1 MATTPTNKPIPSED
15 PRDLKFNAGK
25 IDEEVNGIADYYAD
39 RFGAQRL
46 TNTGR
51 NHQFQNQM
59 QQQADDWLSQ
69 LNQQESDF
77 QQFLLNSGYQF
88 LGDYENGPYTIS
100 ARNQIIRYQNEFWR
114 LNAATNPPYTTTG
127 INSTSWTTD
136 VTHLVSVGDATLRQ
150 ELASS
155 SGLKLIG
162 SVSNVTQL
170 RTITGY
176 AGDKIFL
183 KEYNAGT
190 GKGGGILTGV
200 SSTTLVDDG
209 VSFFRV
215 NSSFGWARDISKG
228 VSFFDGGVVGDAV
241 ISGATVTGTDDTAAV
256 LRVFSARLP
265 IRQNTPL
272 KMRLTSSVTLG
283 NGIVDLIGAGSAHV
297 VFVFDHLSAG
307 LTFGPET
314 NSATKYQGTVK
325 GVSCVRPNYLAY
337 SGSAGPKS
345 FSFGNF
351 SPILLEDVRE
361 ENAIGYGIFF
371 VFCQSVVVRRC
382 YAGNHVGSYA
392 SPKSGTDGIHFY
404 KCNDVWAY
412 DNVLEEIGDDALS
425 SGSFDPLFPCSNIN
439 FIRNKI
445 SRVHGSL
452 KLYSFVDGAEI
463 AYNRFRVGHEG
474 GVYLTND
481 ANSLDSSYVK
491 NIKIHHNEFF
501 DIIGSEPSNN
511 TSGGVRLRFWPDNSV
526 PNSRAIIDQ
535 IYITDNLISGCG
547 AGIAAITQDAYKRFS
562 NMFIR
567 NNSFRAAPLDLT
579 GSRPYI
585 RIHQFDY
592 ELEISGNTMVNAHS
606 GGIVVDQV
614 NGSVTATFTAPK
626 AKISGNTI
634 DGYSLASTLGQ
645 LANGILFRPSGFD
658 YILDMT
664 NNQVRGQAVSDT
676 LAATQGILVNTI
688 SPLSF
693 IEANQSDSNIAI
705 AAGSC
710 AYKGT
715 AKTKIGAPSVGTHY
729 AGSTITDFT
738 AGNRYTVLT
747 DGTYGTLTGVTAST
761 TSGSK
766 TITVNDATN
775 LYRGCVISIA
785 GVTGAKKV
793 FEISGNTIKLFTS
806 CDTTVSGAAVSFTAP
821 TLRTETM

>member
-25 IDEEVNGIADYYAD
+25 IDEEVNGGADYYTD
-39 RFGAQRL
+39 RFGVPRL

-51 NHQFQNQM
+51 NNNFQEQM
-59 QQQADDWLSQ
+59 NQQADDWLEQ
-69 LNQQESDF
+69 LNQQEIDF

-88 LGDYENGPYTIS
+88 IGDYENGPYTIT

-114 LNAATNPPYTTTG
+114 LNAATNPPYMTTG
-127 INSTSWTTD
+127 VNSTSWAVD

-150 ELASS
+150 DLASNR
-155 SGLKLIG
+155 GLTLIG
-162 SVSNVTQL
+162 SVANVTQL
-170 RTITGY
+170 RTVNGS
-176 AGDKIFL
+176 AGNKIFL
-183 KEYNAGT
+183 KEYTTGT

-200 SSTTLVDDG
+200 NSSTLADDG

-241 ISGATVTGTDDTAAV
+241 ISGSTVTGTDDTAAV

-265 IRQNTPL
+265 IRQNSPL
-272 KMRLTSSVTLG
+272 KMRLTSPVTLG
-283 NGIVDLIGAGSAHV
+283 NGIVDLIGMGSSHV
-297 VFVFDHLSAG
+297 VFVYDHLSAG

-314 NSATKYQGTVK
+314 NSTTKYQGTVK
-325 GVSCVRPNYLAY
+325 GVSCVRPNYMAY

-351 SPILLEDVRE
+351 SPITLEDVRE

-371 VFCQSVVVRRC
+371 VFCQSVMVKRC
-382 YAGNHVGSYA
+382 YAGNHVGTYA

-412 DNVLEEIGDDALS
+412 DNILEEIGDDALS
-425 SGSFDPLFPCSNIN
+425 SGSFDPTFPCSNIN

-445 SRVHGSL
+445 SRVHGAM

-481 ANSLDSSYVK
+481 ANSLDNSYVK

-501 DIIGSEPSNN
+501 DIIGSESTNN
-511 TSGGVRLRFWPDNSV
+511 TSGGVRLRFWPDNAV
-526 PNSRAIIDQ
+526 TNSRAIIDQ

-562 NMFIR
+562 NIFIR
-567 NNSFRAAPLDLT
+567 NNSFRAAPLGLT

-626 AKISGNTI
+626 AKISSNII
-634 DGYSLASTLGQ
+634 DGYSMASTLGQ
-645 LANGILFRPSGFD
+645 MANGILFRPSGFD
-658 YILDMT
+658 YILDLT

-688 SPLSF
+688 NPLSF

-715 AKTKIGAPSVGTHY
+715 SKTKLGAPSVGTHY
-729 AGSTITDFT
+729 AGSTITDYT
-738 AGNRYTVLT
+738 AGNRYTILT

-766 TITVNDATN
+766 TITVNDASN
-775 LYRGCVISIA
+775 IYRGCIISIA
-785 GVTGAKKV
+785 GVTGSKRV
-793 FEISGNTIKLFTS
+793 LEVSGNNIKLLTA
-806 CDTTVSGAAVSFTAP
+806 CDASVSGAAVSYTAP